1 VADVVPAGA
10 LRVGGMTEGAHA
22 ATLPTM
28 SQARWPGG
36 PEHGPFRVEQL
47 GEGDRHELS
56 DGYALYCAPAGPK
69 HGAPH
74 GLGALPLGSDPA
86 VTEFGVDVG
95 HALGE
100 RTLRAPDLSVGDLGE
115 GEGTWS
121 TKAPPLAI
129 EYASQGQDEADLQL
143 KIKQLL
149 AGGSRFVWVV
159 RLVGPRRVEV
169 YEKGRPTQ
177 TKLPG
182 ERLAAPGV
190 LKSTPAVEVLY
201 DREAAFEQTLQNLLE
216 RKGYAGLD
224 AVLAEGEA
232 RGRAEGLREGEAKGK
247 EEGLREGEAR
257 GKEEGRREGKEE
269 GRREGEARGLRAA
282 VLDLCDAFGLA
293 PTDAQ
298 RAQLEAMGVG
308 ELEALRAAIKQTRR
322 WSR

>member
-1 VADVVPAGA
+1 
-10 LRVGGMTEGAHA
+10 
-22 ATLPTM
+22 M

-36 PEHGPFRVEQL
+36 PKQGPFRVEQL

-100 RTLRAPDLSVGDLGE
+100 RTLRAPDLSVGDLGA

-129 EYASQGQDEADLQL
+129 EYASQGQDESDLQL

-149 AGGSRFVWVV
+149 GAGSRFVWVV

-169 YEKGRPTQ
+169 YETGRPTQ

-232 RGRAEGLREGEAKGK
+232 RGREAGLREGKA
-247 EEGLREGEAR
+247 EGLREGEAR
-257 GKEEGRREGKEE
+257 GKAAALVAVLA
-269 GRREGEARGLRAA
+269 ARGLAVDDETRQRIEACADTARLDRWLARALTVA
-282 VLDLCDAFGLA
+282 SARETLGDG
-293 PTDAQ
+293 PS
-298 RAQLEAMGVG
+298 EAKP
-308 ELEALRAAIKQTRR
+308 EPEP
-322 WSR
+322 